1 MIFNPSLNEGP
12 REGNKEAID
21 QPKVDHLGVR
31 RWWELLYLARE
42 DGRHHQHDGQV
53 DRDAGL
59 EVERLEVAGGVGHEQ
74 EKQGWKIRCQQL
86 FQDLSLQ
93 HNHHLNLLTSIGE
106 ADVGDGEHD
115 QVLVLRD
122 QVLELVGNVVRVKH
136 QHLITRIQCAIKAF
150 S

>member
-1 MIFNPSLNEGP
+1 MILNPSLNKGP

-53 DRDAGL
+53 DRDFGL
-59 EVERLEVAGGVGHEQ
+59 EVEGAEVAGGVGHEQ
-74 EKQGWKIRCQQL
+74 EKQGWKKRCQQL
-86 FQDLSLQ
+86 FLDLSFQ
-93 HNHHLNLLTSIGE
+93 DNHHLNLLTSIGE
-106 ADVGDGEHD
+106 ADVSDGEHD

-136 QHLITRIQCAIKAF
+136 QHLVTRIQCAKKVF